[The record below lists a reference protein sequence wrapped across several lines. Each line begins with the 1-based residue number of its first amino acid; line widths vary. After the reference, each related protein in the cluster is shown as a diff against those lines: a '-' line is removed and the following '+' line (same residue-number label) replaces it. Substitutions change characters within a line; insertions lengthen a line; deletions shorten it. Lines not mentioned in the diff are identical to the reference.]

1 MWPRHD
7 GNDCRR
13 PPLVALAKLVMENLN
28 LPSDDE
34 GMDTGM
40 ILPEPVGDDDLE
52 TEPCVP
58 AVTKKRPSAAPKQLK
73 RNGVSSAAKGK
84 PQDGRRKTM
93 KTQKDD
99 DDDDDALSGLPNKM
113 TDAGKDLKQKI
124 ASYVGQLL
132 AMNHASYT
140 VLTQSSLFIFAHPFK
155 HRDRLSEQGVFVS
168 VTGVVV

>member
-1 MWPRHD
+1 
-7 GNDCRR
+7 
-13 PPLVALAKLVMENLN
+13 
-28 LPSDDE
+28 
-34 GMDTGM
+34 
-40 ILPEPVGDDDLE
+40 
-52 TEPCVP
+52 
-58 AVTKKRPSAAPKQLK
+58 
-73 RNGVSSAAKGK
+73 
-84 PQDGRRKTM
+84 M

-140 VLTQSSLFIFAHPFK
+140 VLTQSSLFIFVHPFK